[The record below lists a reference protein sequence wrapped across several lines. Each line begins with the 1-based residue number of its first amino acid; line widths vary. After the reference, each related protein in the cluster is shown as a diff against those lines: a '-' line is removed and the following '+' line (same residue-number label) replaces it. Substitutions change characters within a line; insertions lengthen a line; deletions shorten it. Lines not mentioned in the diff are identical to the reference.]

1 MLRSMKYGLYGAV
14 LAGLVAAPVV
24 WNTVDKSVD
33 LVVDGSSHTVQTTAS
48 DVGQVVHG
56 QGYRLTSHD
65 LLAPSASSP
74 VKDGTRI
81 VLRRGRL
88 LHLDVNG
95 QQTDVWTTAPTVADA
110 LAQLGYSTSDFV
122 SVSRSQRL
130 PLGVTDIAIR
140 TPLLITVVHDGQ
152 REQVT
157 TTDATVAQLLNDLNI
172 PLGSSDRLSAAPDSS
187 LVAGETIR
195 IQRVSTKIVSR
206 IKTLP
211 FPTTRKNDSALT
223 KGTTEVVTAGRNGKV
238 RITYS
243 IVYVDGKEVGE
254 TTLSSVVLSKP
265 RTQVEQVGTKDVPVP
280 VAVAAAPSAPT
291 APAPSPGTAK
301 AIAEQM
307 LTARGWGTDQYDC
320 LVTLWNNESG
330 WRVTA
335 SNSSSGAYGI
345 PQALPGSKM
354 GPGWQTDATVQIRW
368 GLGYIASRYGT
379 PCGAWSYWQAHG
391 WY

>member
-122 SVSRSQRL
+122 SVSRAQRL

-152 REQVT
+152 TEQVT

-172 PLGSSDRLSAAPDSS
+172 PLGSSDRLSAAPDSA
-187 LVAGETIR
+187 LVPGETIR
-195 IQRVSTKIVSR
+195 VQRVATKTVTR
-206 IKTLP
+206 MKTLP
-211 FPTTRKNDSALT
+211 FSTTRKSDPSLT
-223 KGTTEVVTAGRNGKV
+223 KGTTEVVTPGRDGKV
-238 RITYS
+238 RIVYS
-243 IVYVDGKEVGE
+243 IVYVDGKAVGQ
-254 TTLSSVVLSKP
+254 TTLSSVVLARP
-265 RTQVEQVGTKDVPVP
+265 RTQVVKVGTKDVPAP
-280 VAVAAAPSAPT
+280 VTVAAAPA

-301 AIAEQM
+301 AIAKQM

-330 WRVTA
+330 WRVNAT
-335 SNSSSGAYGI
+335 NSSSGAYGI

-379 PCGAWSYWQAHG
+379 PCGAWSYWQANG

>member
-95 QQTDVWTTAPTVADA
+95 QETDVWTTAPTVADA

-122 SVSRSQRL
+122 SVSRAQRL

-152 REQVT
+152 TEQVT
-157 TTDATVAQLLNDLNI
+157 TTDAIVAQLLNDLNI
-172 PLGSSDRLSAAPDSS
+172 PLGSSDRLSAAPDSA

-195 IQRVSTKIVSR
+195 VQRVATKTVTR
-206 IKTLP
+206 MKTLP
-211 FPTTRKNDSALT
+211 FSTTRKSDPSLT
-223 KGTTEVVTAGRNGKV
+223 KGTTEVVTPGRDGKV
-238 RITYS
+238 RIVYS
-243 IVYVDGKEVGE
+243 IVYVDGKEVGQ
-254 TTLSSVVLSKP
+254 TTLSSVVLAKP
-265 RTQVEQVGTKDVPVP
+265 RTQVVKVGTKDVPAP
-280 VAVAAAPSAPT
+280 VTVAAAPT

-301 AIAEQM
+301 AIAKQM

-330 WRVTA
+330 WRVNAT
-335 SNSSSGAYGI
+335 NSSSGAYGI

-368 GLGYIASRYGT
+368 GLGYIANRYGT
-379 PCGAWSYWQAHG
+379 PCGAWSYWQANG

>member
-56 QGYRLTSHD
+56 QGYRLTRHD

-122 SVSRSQRL
+122 SVSRAQRL

-152 REQVT
+152 TEQVT

-172 PLGSSDRLSAAPDSS
+172 PLGSSDRLSAAPDSA
-187 LVAGETIR
+187 LVPGETIR
-195 IQRVSTKIVSR
+195 VQRVATKTVTR
-206 IKTLP
+206 MKTLP
-211 FPTTRKNDSALT
+211 FSTTRKSDPSLT
-223 KGTTEVVTAGRNGKV
+223 KGTTEVVTPGRDGKV
-238 RITYS
+238 RIVYS
-243 IVYVDGKEVGE
+243 IVYVDGKAVGQ
-254 TTLSSVVLSKP
+254 TTLSSVVLARP
-265 RTQVEQVGTKDVPVP
+265 RTQVVKVGTKDVPAP
-280 VAVAAAPSAPT
+280 VTVAAAPT

-301 AIAEQM
+301 AIAKQM

-330 WRVTA
+330 WRVNAT
-335 SNSSSGAYGI
+335 NSSSGAYGI

-379 PCGAWSYWQAHG
+379 PCGAWSYWQANG